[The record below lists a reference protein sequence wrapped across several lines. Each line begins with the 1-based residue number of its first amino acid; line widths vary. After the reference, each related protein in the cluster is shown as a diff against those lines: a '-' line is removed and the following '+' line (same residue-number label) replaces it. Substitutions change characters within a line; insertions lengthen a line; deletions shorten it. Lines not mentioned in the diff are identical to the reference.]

1 MCTVHWLA
9 RVLVVAS
16 YSLSICVFGYL
27 SLRQHPFLLIAAGL
41 FIWIVAQSLARPPRQ
56 FSPSPRPAPE
66 ANALAGLGAPFRPA
80 RPLGARWG
88 PSLPKVW
95 GDVGF
100 YILGGAVVPLA
111 YLSFRWIPSGPC
123 VGYDPSTATAEMLM
137 PCLNNRNT
145 NIINV
150 TADVDHQ
157 HTAIVSTLISEAMV
171 ILSTLMFLTS
181 SIGFAVYV
189 FTLADGGVR
198 ARHSHRHGRVGR
210 AIDCRVHCQ
219 CRGRGNA
226 ADYQL
231 FIATRQMFWL
241 VAVGTSM
248 AFLSWML
255 LYVPVA
261 CLGCLFLSLLLLFMT
276 QSSQS
281 VSILRRVIDPQ
292 GRESLNLQ
300 CVVDGKDGLQRVLA
314 FAILW
319 LG

>member
-1 MCTVHWLA
+1 
-9 RVLVVAS
+9 
-16 YSLSICVFGYL
+16 
-27 SLRQHPFLLIAAGL
+27 
-41 FIWIVAQSLARPPRQ
+41 
-56 FSPSPRPAPE
+56 
-66 ANALAGLGAPFRPA
+66 
-80 RPLGARWG
+80 
-88 PSLPKVW
+88 
-95 GDVGF
+95 
-100 YILGGAVVPLA
+100 
-111 YLSFRWIPSGPC
+111 
-123 VGYDPSTATAEMLM
+123 MLM

-157 HTAIVSTLISEAMV
+157 HTAIVSTLISEATV
-171 ILSTLMFLTS
+171 ILSTLMFLMS

-189 FTLADGGVR
+189 FTLAVGGVR
-198 ARHSHRHGRVGR
+198 ARHSHRH
-210 AIDCRVHCQ
+210 
-219 CRGRGNA
+219 GRGNA

-231 FIATRQMFWL
+231 FIATRQMFRL

-261 CLGCLFLSLLLLFMT
+261 CLGCLFMSLLLLFMT

>member
-1 MCTVHWLA
+1 
-9 RVLVVAS
+9 
-16 YSLSICVFGYL
+16 
-27 SLRQHPFLLIAAGL
+27 
-41 FIWIVAQSLARPPRQ
+41 
-56 FSPSPRPAPE
+56 
-66 ANALAGLGAPFRPA
+66 
-80 RPLGARWG
+80 
-88 PSLPKVW
+88 
-95 GDVGF
+95 
-100 YILGGAVVPLA
+100 
-111 YLSFRWIPSGPC
+111 
-123 VGYDPSTATAEMLM
+123 MLM

-157 HTAIVSTLISEAMV
+157 HTAIVSTLISEATV
-171 ILSTLMFLTS
+171 ILSTLMFLMS

-189 FTLADGGVR
+189 FTLAVGG
-198 ARHSHRHGRVGR
+198 
-210 AIDCRVHCQ
+210 
-219 CRGRGNA
+219 GNA

-231 FIATRQMFWL
+231 FIATRQMFRL

-261 CLGCLFLSLLLLFMT
+261 CLGCLFMSLLLLFMT